1 MMAVKIDVAENKENR
16 TEVLT
21 PERIAVLNA

>member
-1 MMAVKIDVAENKENR
+1 MMAVNIEVAENNENR